1 MSTIKEVRDWIK
13 KNEIIEIECLV
24 PDITGNA
31 KGKII
36 PANEFLE
43 ESIRMP
49 EGILTQAV
57 TGEFPDD
64 YWELIETVDG
74 DMYLKPDLSTVRVI
88 PWAEQPTAQIIH
100 DCYTGQGSAHPL
112 SSRDTLRRILKLYR
126 EKDLKPIL
134 APEMEFYIVQR
145 NTNPRQVLIPPVGC
159 SGRLETTRQSYSIDA
174 TNEFKPFIKALY
186 DHSRAMKLDIGALIH
201 ESGAA
206 QFEINFMHGNALMM
220 ADQVFIFKRIVREVA
235 MQHGMHATFM
245 AKPISDEPG
254 SAKHIHQ
261 SIVSSKTG
269 KNIFATK
276 IL

>member
-88 PWAEQPTAQIIH
+88 PRAEQPTAQIIH
-100 DCYTGQGSAHPL
+100 D
-112 SSRDTLRRILKLYR
+112 
-126 EKDLKPIL
+126 
-134 APEMEFYIVQR
+134 
-145 NTNPRQVLIPPVGC
+145 
-159 SGRLETTRQSYSIDA
+159 
-174 TNEFKPFIKALY
+174 
-186 DHSRAMKLDIGALIH
+186 
-201 ESGAA
+201 
-206 QFEINFMHGNALMM
+206 
-220 ADQVFIFKRIVREVA
+220 
-235 MQHGMHATFM
+235 
-245 AKPISDEPG
+245 
-254 SAKHIHQ
+254 
-261 SIVSSKTG
+261 
-269 KNIFATK
+269 
-276 IL
+276 